1 MRKVGDI
8 LVAVFFLS
16 FATVF
21 TIGGVRLRLGT
32 PTEPQPGFFPFLGG
46 VTLIILAGLLLVQGW
61 RGKSSGTQAFGKI
74 WGPLILIA
82 GLAAYVA
89 VLETAGYIVSTTLL
103 AAVVLRILETRPF
116 GVLIVISLILGI
128 GSYLVFHELLGVPL
142 PAGVLTKF
150 R

>member
-89 VLETAGYIVSTTLL
+89 VLETAGYIVATTLL